1 MEGNAWGKV
10 MKQNQSLV
18 PITGRGGITSLQLL
32 WKIRRFP
39 IIKELKTKY
48 PKSGIKMS
56 ILQVEETI

>member
-1 MEGNAWGKV
+1 